1 MNISPIFLMK
11 SPVICVIL
19 LYYFFLHFFTL
30 RKNSPQ
36 KFAVNTLIL
45 EISVKLVYN
54 AYTAATTN
62 NLKRDYFIC

>member
-1 MNISPIFLMK
+1 MK
-11 SPVICVIL
+11 FSVICVIL
-19 LYYFFLHFFTL
+19 LYCFFLHLFYTKENFL
-30 RKNSPQ
+30 P

>member
-1 MNISPIFLMK
+1 MK

-30 RKNSPQ
+30 RKNFLP